1 MGWINSFRELEARA
15 MPLGQP
21 RTAMRNLE
29 LFMAATAGASV
40 EAIAERFNL
49 SVARVHTILIAERH
63 KVAVSPDPIYRALR
77 QKHLA
82 T

>member
-1 MGWINSFRELEARA
+1 

-29 LFMAATAGASV
+29 LLMAATAGVSV
-40 EAIAERFNL
+40 EEIAERFNL
-49 SVARVHTILIAERH
+49 SIARAQAILIAERH
-63 KVAVSPDPIYRALR
+63 KVAVSPDPVYRALR
-77 QKHLA
+77 QQHLA

>member
-1 MGWINSFRELEARA
+1 

-29 LFMAATAGASV
+29 LLMAATAGVSV
-40 EAIAERFNL
+40 EAIADRFNL
-49 SVARVHTILIAERH
+49 SVARVQAILIAERH
-63 KVAVSPDPIYRALR
+63 KVAVSPDPVYRALR
-77 QKHLA
+77 QRYLA